1 VVAPVA
7 GHTGRATRAAL
18 APAAVPQRDPI
29 VLDLDEPGAGSVRL
43 SGGKAAGLH
52 ALRAAGLP
60 CPGGVVVT
68 TSAYR
73 LAGAC
78 PETPVPDLPTELVTQ
93 LDALVRDTLAAE
105 ATRLGGDGTFAVRS
119 SAPGEDGQH
128 RSYAGLHAT
137 FLGVPAGG
145 VPQAVR
151 DCWASLWSQRAQDYR
166 AAGGPV
172 GAAEDAAR
180 PAEDTARVSRGTAG
194 AARGAAGAA
203 RGTAG
208 AARGTAGAARGPAGP
223 DPQAS
228 PRLPGL
234 VGAAEEMAVVV
245 QPLLPAAAAAV
256 VFTSDPVGDPDTL
269 RVELTAGLGDRLVA
283 GEVDADSY
291 QLDRVSLRVNA
302 CELAS
307 NEDSTPGG
315 ATPAPVGAAHVRA
328 LAELCLR
335 AERSLDRG
343 PLDIESAYVAG
354 YGWLLLQARPITTL
368 APT

>member
-1 VVAPVA
+1 MVAPPA
-7 GHTGRATRAAL
+7 GHTGSATLTAP
-18 APAAVPQRDPI
+18 PAAASRHDPL
-29 VLDLDEPGAGSVRL
+29 VLDLDEPGAASVRL
-43 SGGKAAGLH
+43 AGGKAAGLH

-73 LAGAC
+73 RSGAC
-78 PETPVPDLPTELVTQ
+78 PGTPVPDLPAELATR
-93 LDALVRDTLAAE
+93 LDALARDTLAAE

-166 AAGGPV
+166 AT
-172 GAAEDAAR
+172 GAAADGAGAA
-180 PAEDTARVSRGTAG
+180 GTAG
-194 AARGAAGAA
+194 D
-203 RGTAG
+203 
-208 AARGTAGAARGPAGP
+208 PAGP
-223 DPQAS
+223 DPLAPPQHA
-228 PRLPGL
+228 
-234 VGAAEEMAVVV
+234 GAAEGMAVVV
-245 QPLLPAAAAAV
+245 QPLLPAVAAAV
-256 VFTSDPVGDPDTL
+256 VFTRDPVGDPATL

-291 QLDRVSLRVNA
+291 QLDRISLRVNA

-307 NEDSTPGG
+307 NGDG
-315 ATPAPVGAAHVRA
+315 APVGAAQVRA

-354 YGWLLLQARPITTL
+354 HGWLLLQARPITTL
-368 APT
+368 SPA

>member
-1 VVAPVA
+1 MVAPLA
-7 GHTGRATRAAL
+7 GHTGSATL
-18 APAAVPQRDPI
+18 TPVPAAPPQRDPL
-29 VLDLDEPGAGSVRL
+29 VLSLDEPGAGSGRL
-43 SGGKAAGLH
+43 AGGKAAGLH

-68 TSAYR
+68 TSAYW
-73 LAGAC
+73 LAGAR
-78 PETPVPDLPTELVTQ
+78 PEAPVPDLPAELVTR
-93 LDALVRDTLAAE
+93 LDALVRGTLAAE
-105 ATRLGGDGTFAVRS
+105 AARLGGDGTFAVRS

-128 RSYAGLHAT
+128 RSYAGLHST

-166 AAGGPV
+166 AAGG
-172 GAAEDAAR
+172 
-180 PAEDTARVSRGTAG
+180 GTE
-194 AARGAAGAA
+194 
-203 RGTAG
+203 
-208 AARGTAGAARGPAGP
+208 P
-223 DPQAS
+223 DPQA
-228 PRLPGL
+228 PLPPPGPL
-234 VGAAEEMAVVV
+234 GSAEGMAVVV

-256 VFTSDPVGDPDTL
+256 VFTRDPVGDPATV

-291 QLDRVSLRVNA
+291 QLDRISLRVSS
-302 CELAS
+302 CELVS
-307 NEDSTPGG
+307 TGDGTDSGG
-315 ATPAPVGAAHVRA
+315 TPAPVGAADVRA

-354 YGWLLLQARPITTL
+354 HGWLLLQARPITTL
-368 APT
+368 SPA